1 MINARA
7 LCKEIGNF
15 FGEYFEENN
24 QLCIDNYDKVFRY
37 NTEKELLVDW
47 VDTLICNHY
56 DCKENGNIADSWE
69 KEVRYIYE
77 DVLGK
82 YPVGVRLYNGKKK
95 KRYVAEGYVSDGS
108 MHGKMKYLGTFDSII
123 DAICA
128 VWKHK
133 GIRF

>member
-1 MINARA
+1 MLDAKT

-24 QLCIDNYDKVFRY
+24 QLCIDNYEKIFRY
-37 NTEKELLVDW
+37 DTEKELLADW
-47 VDTLICNHY
+47 VNTLVCNHY
-56 DCKENGNIADSWE
+56 DCKTNGNIADSWE

-82 YPVGVRLYNGKKK
+82 YPTGVRAYHGKTKNN
-95 KRYVAEGYVSDGS
+95 YIAEGYVSNGTS
-108 MHGKMKYLGTFDSII
+108 HGKMVYLGKFDSIV

-128 VWKHK
+128 VWEHK

>member
-1 MINARA
+1 MEQRA

-15 FGEYFEENN
+15 FGDYFEENN
-24 QLCIDNYDKVFRY
+24 QLCIDNGENIFRY
-37 NTEKELLVDW
+37 NTEKELLADW
-47 VDTLICNHY
+47 ADTLVCNHY
-56 DCKENGNIADSWE
+56 DCKYNGNIADSWE

-82 YPVGVRLYNGKKK
+82 YPAGVKLYNGKKK

-108 MHGKMKYLGTFDSII
+108 AHGKMEYLGTFDSIV